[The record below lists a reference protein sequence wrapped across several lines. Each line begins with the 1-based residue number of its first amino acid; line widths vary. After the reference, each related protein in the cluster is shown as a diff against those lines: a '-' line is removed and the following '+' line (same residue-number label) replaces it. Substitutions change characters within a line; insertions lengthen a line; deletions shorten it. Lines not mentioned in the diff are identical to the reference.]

1 MANDGVTPAD
11 AQGIAV
17 AVTDLLQQ
25 LHQWDAFVLNA
36 GEAVHWSPLTVVFL
50 IASAWWVKGPLFVL
64 IGACG
69 DVRARRQ
76 FPVTASAA
84 AVSALT
90 AGIVSM
96 ALKEAFDRP
105 RPGNSGIG
113 AEPLVATPADP
124 SFPSGHT
131 LTAFAAAAVVSS
143 FHPRLRWPLFGLAA
157 IVGLSRIYLGV
168 HFWLDVLAGAA
179 AGVMVGLAA
188 AWIVRKAE
196 WRIRAIIRA
205 RSLAR
210 NR

>member
-1 MANDGVTPAD
+1 M
-11 AQGIAV
+11 
-17 AVTDLLQQ
+17 TDLLQQ

-36 GEAVHWSPLTVVFL
+36 GEAVRCSPLTVVSL

-84 AVSALT
+84 ALSAL
-90 AGIVSM
+90 AASIVSM

-105 RPGNSGIG
+105 RPGNAGTG
-113 AEPLVATPADP
+113 VDPLVATPADP

-143 FHPRLRWPLFGLAA
+143 FHPRLRWPLFALAA
-157 IVGLSRIYLGV
+157 TVGLSRIYLGV
-168 HFWLDVLAGAA
+168 HFWLDVFAGAA
-179 AGVMVGLAA
+179 AGVMVGLVA
-188 AWIVRKAE
+188 AWIARKVV
-196 WRIRAIIRA
+196 WRIRAIFRG

-210 NR
+210 SR